1 MSKNDDEVLVRVES
15 VSKKFCRSLKKSLW
29 YGVCDI
35 ASELNPFGRTAAYAN
50 SHKNLTTD
58 GSDGHGYGTAGGN
71 QQADSGEFLEGHSQA
86 ALQMDSEKLASI
98 RSANDSRASGEQT
111 GSDSESVFIREIS
124 GKKSSSGL
132 VTRHQSPVNPE
143 ASLRDGEFFAVKDVS
158 FELRRGECLGLIGH
172 NGAGKTT
179 LLKMLN
185 GLIKPDAGT
194 ITMRGRVGALIALG
208 AGFNPILTG
217 RENIYINGSV
227 LGLTKKEIDEKIDE
241 IIDFSEIREF
251 IDAPVQTYSSGMT
264 VRLGFAV
271 ATALDPDVLILD
283 EVLAVGDASFRYKC
297 YQRIDKL
304 RKNAAIIFVSHN
316 MPDIGRICGMALVM
330 ERGRRYFY
338 GLSVEGVKNYNK
350 LNKALSQSSKCFKKM
365 EYPVTKFE
373 VSAPETLVFNED
385 FDFTVSIE
393 TVDEI
398 PECQLTFGILNAF
411 GGFSAT
417 GKTDLKSYGIEI
429 KNGET
434 KLNCKIPRIPL
445 KNDEYQLL
453 FHIIDK
459 KGQFLAMD
467 YGIKKLTVTGAD
479 DGLPGE
485 CLLSFQNVSEVK

>member
-1 MSKNDDEVLVRVES
+1 
-15 VSKKFCRSLKKSLW
+15 
-29 YGVCDI
+29 
-35 ASELNPFGRTAAYAN
+35 
-50 SHKNLTTD
+50 
-58 GSDGHGYGTAGGN
+58 
-71 QQADSGEFLEGHSQA
+71 
-86 ALQMDSEKLASI
+86 
-98 RSANDSRASGEQT
+98 
-111 GSDSESVFIREIS
+111 
-124 GKKSSSGL
+124 
-132 VTRHQSPVNPE
+132 
-143 ASLRDGEFFAVKDVS
+143 
-158 FELRRGECLGLIGH
+158 
-172 NGAGKTT
+172 
-179 LLKMLN
+179 
-185 GLIKPDAGT
+185 
-194 ITMRGRVGALIALG
+194 MRGRVGALIALG

-330 ERGRRYFY
+330 ERGRRCFY
-338 GLSVEGVKNYNK
+338 GPSVEGVKNYNK

-485 CLLSFQNVSEVK
+485 CLLSFQNVLEVK

>member
-1 MSKNDDEVLVRVES
+1 
-15 VSKKFCRSLKKSLW
+15 
-29 YGVCDI
+29 
-35 ASELNPFGRTAAYAN
+35 
-50 SHKNLTTD
+50 
-58 GSDGHGYGTAGGN
+58 
-71 QQADSGEFLEGHSQA
+71 
-86 ALQMDSEKLASI
+86 
-98 RSANDSRASGEQT
+98 
-111 GSDSESVFIREIS
+111 
-124 GKKSSSGL
+124 
-132 VTRHQSPVNPE
+132 
-143 ASLRDGEFFAVKDVS
+143 
-158 FELRRGECLGLIGH
+158 
-172 NGAGKTT
+172 
-179 LLKMLN
+179 
-185 GLIKPDAGT
+185 
-194 ITMRGRVGALIALG
+194 
-208 AGFNPILTG
+208 
-217 RENIYINGSV
+217 
-227 LGLTKKEIDEKIDE
+227 
-241 IIDFSEIREF
+241 
-251 IDAPVQTYSSGMT
+251 

-338 GLSVEGVKNYNK
+338 GPSVEGVKNYNK